1 VKLGLVASLA
11 KPGGHLTGVAT
22 LGKVLVAKQL
32 ELLHEMLPNEA
43 SLGFLVNPN
52 NAVVRE
58 EVGDAQAAADALGR
72 RMRIIEAGREK
83 DFEIAFETLTQ
94 QRVGALLTQ
103 ADPFFSSM
111 RDRLVALSTRHA
123 VPTISPYLNF
133 APAGGLLSYGSSI
146 SDAVRL
152 VGNYVGR
159 ILRGEKPADLP
170 VQQAVK
176 VQLIVNLKTAQT
188 IGLSVPPAI
197 LARADHVIE

>member
-1 VKLGLVASLA
+1 V
-11 KPGGHLTGVAT
+11 
-22 LGKVLVAKQL
+22 Q
-32 ELLHEMLPNEA
+32 
-43 SLGFLVNPN
+43 
-52 NAVVRE
+52 E
-58 EVGDAQAAADALGR
+58 EIEDAQAAAKALGR
-72 RMRIIEAGREK
+72 MMQIVEAGREQ
-83 DFEIAFETLTQ
+83 DFEIAFEAITQ

-111 RDRLVALSTRHA
+111 RDRLVALSTRHG

-176 VQLIVNLKTAQT
+176 VQLIVNLKTAKA
-188 IGLSVPPAI
+188 IGLTLPPAI
-197 LARADHVIE
+197 LARADQVIE